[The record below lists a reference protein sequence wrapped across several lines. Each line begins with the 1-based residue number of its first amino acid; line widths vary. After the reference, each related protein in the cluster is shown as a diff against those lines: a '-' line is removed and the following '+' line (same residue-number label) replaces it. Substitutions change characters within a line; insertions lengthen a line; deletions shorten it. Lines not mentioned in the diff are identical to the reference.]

1 MKRTAAFF
9 DIDGTIYREGL
20 ITELFKKLIKHEL
33 VAESLWY
40 DDVRHAFMKYDR
52 RQGDYDSYLDAMV
65 DSYTR
70 SILGVNRILIDH
82 VANKVIE
89 QKGDRVYVFS
99 RDQIKFHKA
108 NHNLLLAISGSPI
121 ELVEKMAKKYEFDD
135 YRGTIYVTDDS
146 NCYTD
151 QIIPMWD
158 SASKLNAIK
167 KLVKKYDIDLETSY
181 AYGDT
186 VGDFTMFKMVGH
198 PYAINP
204 TKALLKMICEDSEVA
219 AKIKI
224 IVERK
229 NVIYEIKMA
238 DVKLLDL
245 E

>member
-1 MKRTAAFF
+1 MKRVAAFF

-33 VAESLWY
+33 VDESVWY
-40 DDVRHAFMKYDR
+40 DGVRQVFMKYDR

-82 VANKVIE
+82 IATKVIE

-99 RDQIKFHKA
+99 RDQIRYHKA
-108 NHNLLLAISGSPI
+108 QNNLLLAISGSPI
-121 ELVEKMAKKYEFDD
+121 ELVEKMARKYEFDD

-158 SASKLNAIK
+158 SVSKSNAIK
-167 KLVKKYDIDLETSY
+167 KLVKKYGIDLEQSY

-204 TKALLKMICEDSEVA
+204 TKALLKMIYEDEQVA
-219 AKIKI
+219 KKIKV

-229 NVIYEIKMA
+229 NVIYEIKMS
-238 DVKLLDL
+238 DVKFLDL

>member
-1 MKRTAAFF
+1 MKRVAAFF

-33 VAESLWY
+33 VDESVWF
-40 DDVRHAFMKYDR
+40 DDVRQAFMKYDR

-65 DSYTR
+65 DSYTK
-70 SILGVNRILIDH
+70 SILGVNRVLIDH
-82 VANKVIE
+82 IATKVIE
-89 QKGDRVYVFS
+89 QKGDRVYVFT
-99 RDQIKFHKA
+99 RDQIKYHKEE
-108 NHNLLLAISGSPI
+108 NNILLAISGSPI
-121 ELVEKMAKKYEFDD
+121 ELVEKMARKYEFDD

-158 SASKLNAIK
+158 GASKLNAIK
-167 KLVKKYDIDLETSY
+167 KLVKKYDIDLAQSY

-204 TKALLKMICEDSEVA
+204 TKALLKMIYEDPGVA
-219 AKIKI
+219 SKIKV

-229 NVIYEIKMA
+229 NVIYEIKMS
-238 DVKLLDL
+238 DVKFLDL

>member
-1 MKRTAAFF
+1 MKKVAAFF

-20 ITELFKKLIKHEL
+20 ITELFKKLIKHEIADEA
-33 VAESLWY
+33 VWY
-40 DDVRHAFMKYDR
+40 DEVRQAFNKYDR
-52 RQGDYDSYLDAMV
+52 RQGEYDSYLDAMV
-65 DSYTR
+65 DSYTK

-82 VANKVIE
+82 IADKVIE

-99 RDQIKFHKA
+99 RDQIRYHKE
-108 NHNLLLAISGSPI
+108 NKNILLAISGSPI
-121 ELVEKMAKKYEFDD
+121 ELVEKMARKYEFDD

-158 SASKLNAIK
+158 SVSKLNAIK
-167 KLVKKYDIDLETSY
+167 QLTKKYDIDLSESY

-204 TKALLKMICEDSEVA
+204 TKALLQMIYDDKEVA

-229 NVIYEIKMA
+229 NVIYEINMS
-238 DVKLLDL
+238 DVRFLKQ